1 MVRLNILFQV
11 LLTASVIAKSP
22 IYDISF
28 ETIDGKKTSLSEFAG
43 KPILIVNVA
52 SECGYTPQYAGLQ
65 LLFEKY
71 KGKGLNVIGFPCND
85 FGGQEPG
92 IESEIKKFCKE
103 TYDVSFTMASK
114 VNLKGGDV
122 HLLYK
127 FLQSEETNPDF
138 FGAVKWNFEKFLIG
152 RKGNVVNRFRQRV
165 RPTSNEII
173 SSIEWAL
180 LSAAEQKAAYD
191 KEGPPALLEYKGREI
206 ARTMHWQGAPWLMR
220 KVREEEERT
229 SEMIKELQLK
239 PGISVADIG
248 SGNGYHTLMM
258 ANIIGEKGM
267 AYAVD
272 IQPEMLVMLE
282 GRAKKAGLD
291 NIKSIENRYWDADL
305 PDNSVDFVLMADVY
319 HEFSHPQEMLASIK
333 KSLKKDGVVCLLEFR
348 SEDPKV
354 PIKTEHKMSKVQVI
368 KEMSSNGFVLSRS
381 YDKLPWQHLLFFK
394 SDLANNSIE
403 SQ

>member
-1 MVRLNILFQV
+1 MVRLNIILQII
-11 LLTASVIAKSP
+11 LTASAIAKSP

-28 ETIDGKKTSLSEFAG
+28 ETIDGKKASLSDFAG

-65 LLFEKY
+65 LLFERY
-71 KGKGLNVIGFPCND
+71 KDKGLNVIGFPCND

-92 IESEIKKFCKE
+92 NENEIKKFCKE
-103 TYDVSFTMASK
+103 TYNVTFTMASK
-114 VNLKGGDV
+114 VSLKGKDT
-122 HLLYK
+122 HLLYE
-127 FLQSEETNPDF
+127 FLQSEKTNPDF
-138 FGAVKWNFEKFLIG
+138 FGSVKWNFEKFLIS
-152 RKGNVVNRFRQRV
+152 RDGNVVNRFRQRV
-165 RPTSNEII
+165 RPTSKEII
-173 SSIEWAL
+173 SSIKWAL
-180 LSAAEQKAAYD
+180 MSAEEQKAAYD

-220 KVREEEERT
+220 KVREEEEKT

-258 ANIIGEKGM
+258 ANIIGEKGR

-272 IQPEMLVMLE
+272 IQPEMLEMLE
-282 GRAKKAGLD
+282 VRAKKEGIS
-291 NIKSIENRYWDADL
+291 NIKSIENRYWDTDL
-305 PDNSVDFVLMADVY
+305 PEDSVDFVLLADVY

-333 KSLKKDGVVCLLEFR
+333 KSLKKDGIVCLLEFR

-354 PIKTEHKMSKVQVI
+354 PIKTEHKMSKAQVI

-394 SDLANNSIE
+394 SEIANN
-403 SQ
+403 